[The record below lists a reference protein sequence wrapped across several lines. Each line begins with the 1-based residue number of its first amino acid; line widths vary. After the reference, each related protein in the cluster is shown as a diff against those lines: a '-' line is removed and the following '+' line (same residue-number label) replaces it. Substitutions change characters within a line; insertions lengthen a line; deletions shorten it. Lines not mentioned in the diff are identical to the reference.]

1 MTSRRPRSSR
11 LASLLKDRSAASAVE
26 FAIVMPVFL
35 IVLFGII
42 AYGSYLAIIHGIQ
55 QLTAEAA
62 RASIG
67 GLSDSER
74 LSLAQADIADN
85 VGSYPLLTPDRM
97 SIVSAATDPKT
108 GTFKVT
114 VKYYA
119 SNMFIF
125 NMPQFVPAPN
135 PVIVRSASIQRGGY

>member
-1 MTSRRPRSSR
+1 MTSPSTRPS

-35 IVLFGII
+35 IVLFGIV
-42 AYGSYLAIIHGIQ
+42 AYGSYLAMIHGLQ

-74 LSLAQADIADN
+74 LSLATTDIGNN
-85 VGSYPLLTPDRM
+85 VSSYALLAPDRL
-97 SIVSAATDPKT
+97 SIVSAATDANT
-108 GTFKVT
+108 GNFTVT
-114 VKYYA
+114 VKYDA
-119 SNMFIF
+119 SDMFIF
-125 NMPQFVPAPN
+125 NMPHFVPAPN
-135 PVIVRSASIQRGGY
+135 PIIVRSASIQRGGY

>member
-1 MTSRRPRSSR
+1 MTKRSRSHRFT
-11 LASLLKDRSAASAVE
+11 SLFLRDRTAASAVE

-42 AYGSYLAIIHGIQ
+42 AYGSYLAMIHGLQ

-74 LSLAQADIADN
+74 LSLATNDIGSN
-85 VGSYPLLTPDRM
+85 VGTYALLAPDRLTV
-97 SIVSAATDPKT
+97 VSAATDPNT
-108 GTFKVT
+108 GSFTVT
-114 VKYYA
+114 VKYDA
-119 SNMFIF
+119 SDMFIF

>member
-1 MTSRRPRSSR
+1 MTKRSLSYR
-11 LASLLKDRSAASAVE
+11 FTSLFLRDRTAASAVE

-42 AYGSYLAIIHGIQ
+42 AYGSYLAMIHGLQ

-74 LSLAQADIADN
+74 LSLATNDIGSN
-85 VGSYPLLTPDRM
+85 VGTYALLTPDRLTV
-97 SIVSAATDPKT
+97 VSAATDPNT
-108 GTFKVT
+108 GSFTVT
-114 VKYYA
+114 VKYDA
-119 SNMFIF
+119 SDMFIF